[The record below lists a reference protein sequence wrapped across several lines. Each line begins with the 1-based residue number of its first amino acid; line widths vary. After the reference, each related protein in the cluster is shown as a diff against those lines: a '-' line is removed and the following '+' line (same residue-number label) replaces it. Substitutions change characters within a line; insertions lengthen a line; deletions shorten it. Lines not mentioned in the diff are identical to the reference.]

1 MGRPLSTAMEK
12 VTSQGIRYRVHRAPL
27 GGMRHNSSKVTTPS
41 TMEIGSDTFT
51 PAKRKRR
58 TTPQSDTTESR
69 RAAQKLSDQSVMQSN
84 SSIPW
89 SEELKQLSSKLES
102 LQKDG
107 LQLRAREKL
116 TSQMMDDLVKAA
128 PYMPI
133 VISQED
139 LRQLADL
146 GVITSNA
153 TPQEQPVLALEW
165 HKPVIEELEDWQPVH
180 DCEDEHDLEFEQLE
194 QWAPSWL
201 TECLS
206 DNASIVGEGCMKY
219 RASV

>member
-1 MGRPLSTAMEK
+1 MGIPVSTAMEK

-27 GGMRHNSSKVTTPS
+27 GGMRHNNSKVTTPS
-41 TMEIGSDTFT
+41 TMEIDSDTFT

-58 TTPQSDTTESR
+58 TTPQSDRTESR
-69 RAAQKLSDQSVMQSN
+69 RTAQKLSDQSVMQSN

-89 SEELKQLSSKLES
+89 PESEELKQLSSKLES

-128 PYMPI
+128 PYMPV

-139 LRQLADL
+139 LRHGVLQIQLF
-146 GVITSNA
+146 I
-153 TPQEQPVLALEW
+153 PY
-165 HKPVIEELEDWQPVH
+165 
-180 DCEDEHDLEFEQLE
+180 
-194 QWAPSWL
+194 PS
-201 TECLS
+201 S
-206 DNASIVGEGCMKY
+206 AQ
-219 RASV
+219 

>member
-1 MGRPLSTAMEK
+1 MEK
-12 VTSQGIRYRVHRAPL
+12 ITSQGIRYRVHRAPL
-27 GGMRHNSSKVTTPS
+27 GGMHSNSKVATPS
-41 TMEIGSDTFT
+41 TMEFDSDTFT

-58 TTPQSDTTESR
+58 TTPQNDRTESR
-69 RAAQKLSDQSVMQSN
+69 RTAQKLSDQSVMHSN
-84 SSIPW
+84 SSIPR
-89 SEELKQLSSKLES
+89 SESQELKQLSSKLES
-102 LQKDG
+102 LRNDG

-133 VISQED
+133 VISQEH
-139 LRQLADL
+139 LQQLADL
-146 GVITSNA
+146 GVIAPKAS
-153 TPQEQPVLALEW
+153 PQEQPVLALEW

-180 DCEDEHDLEFEQLE
+180 DCEDEHDVDLEQLE

-206 DNASIVGEGCMKY
+206 DNASIVGEGC
-219 RASV
+219 A